1 MKASCKC
8 GIVCCLL
15 ITLAVLSGCA
25 KKEENSSPRG
35 KSYFSYFDKKVLTDV
50 IVVAALLLLSG
61 ILLLVMKAGRQDGAC
76 AIVRVSGEEIARYS
90 LDVNGTYPLNG
101 GTNILVIEDRAA
113 HLIEADCPDKLCVKQ
128 GTVRYSGQCITCLP
142 NKLTVTI
149 EGVDGGVDI
158 YT

>member
-1 MKASCKC
+1 MKR
-8 GIVCCLL
+8 LF
-15 ITLAVLSGCA
+15 
-25 KKEENSSPRG
+25 P
-35 KSYFSYFDKKVLTDV
+35 DKKLLTDV

-61 ILLLVMKAGRQDGAC
+61 ILLLCMKVSRQNGAC

-90 LDVNGTYPLNG
+90 LDADGTYPLNG
-101 GTNILVIEDRAA
+101 GTNILVIENRSA

-128 GTVRYSGQCITCLP
+128 GVIQYTGQCITCLP
-142 NKLTVTI
+142 NKLTVTV